1 MTLVLWLLQHA
12 PISNCKIP
20 SVHSVTNIRTMAPIL
35 SGVVTRSGQG
45 AGCWNAQTGDCHAVK
60 GVRPPGFDPH
70 QRQTSKDGGVVGRPE
85 RASDYSTVAANLSEK
100 PARDTDTRL
109 KPPGDCRSRT
119 RTWSREAAV
128 QHQAAGRIAA
138 GATVQ
143 QGRRQKLSKAGG
155 EGRGVNAARR
165 GRPRAHVSTQGYP
178 SLRSRTWGSD
188 GDKGGAAVD
197 VGARSVPAPEKMC
210 TRRKIGPP
218 PKQARR

>member
-1 MTLVLWLLQHA
+1 
-12 PISNCKIP
+12 
-20 SVHSVTNIRTMAPIL
+20 
-35 SGVVTRSGQG
+35 VTRSGQG

-100 PARDTDTRL
+100 PARATDTRL

-138 GATVQ
+138 GATAQ

-197 VGARSVPAPEKMC
+197 VGAKKCAGTGKNAHTAADRATAETSPPLKTLACGVTQC
-210 TRRKIGPP
+210 RRWGPTVKKP
-218 PKQARR
+218 NWAW